1 MKLFNTYPPA
11 SSTNHIKNS
20 LNEDIAGMP
29 CTSIS
34 LQLLIHKLVGNLTSD
49 LLQNKIVIV
58 NEISPELKMLAD
70 LSHVVPVINEILT
83 TVVANGR
90 NTCILITAEKI
101 TDIVTLNIQDRNNF
115 NGYALSFSL
124 MSIGRDARFIG
135 GDISIDGAQKRVA
148 TVSFSFPDTPGIK
161 RYAY

>member
-1 MKLFNTYPPA
+1 MKYT
-11 SSTNHIKNS
+11 

-34 LQLLIHKLVGNLTSD
+34 LQLLVNNLAVNLTGA
-49 LLQNKIVIV
+49 LHQNKIGII
-58 NEISPELKMLAD
+58 NEVSPELKMLAD
-70 LSHVVPVINEILT
+70 LNHVVPVINEILT
-83 TVVANGR
+83 TVVTNAR
-90 NTCILITAEKI
+90 NTCILITAEKFG
-101 TDIVTLNIQDRNNF
+101 DIVTLNIQDRNNF

-124 MSIGRDARFIG
+124 MSIGQQARFIG
-135 GDISIDGAQKRVA
+135 GNISIDGAQKRVA